1 MNTTEFTEKD
11 FQEQVLIYGKIL
23 AFLLFLTGVT
33 FLQPLFVS
41 QGLEGTLFLQ
51 IVLASIK
58 GFLIVAYYMHLKTA
72 SDVIK
77 WTVYFTVF
85 ILGILFVIV
94 GIDSN
99 MDDSALDMFQAVTAS
114 H

>member
-1 MNTTEFTEKD
+1 MNTNEFTEKD
-11 FQEQVLIYGKIL
+11 FNEQAFVYGKIL

-33 FLQPLFVS
+33 FLQPLFMS
-41 QGLEGTLFLQ
+41 QALEGTLFLQ
-51 IVLASIK
+51 LVLACIK

-72 SDVIK
+72 SETIK

-85 ILGILFVIV
+85 ILGIIFVIM

-99 MDDSALDMFQAVTAS
+99 MDDSALDMFQAVTTS

>member
-1 MNTTEFTEKD
+1 MDTKEFTEKD
-11 FQEQVLIYGKIL
+11 FQEQIIMYGKVL
-23 AFLLFLTGVT
+23 ALLLFLTGVT
-33 FLQPLFVS
+33 FLQPLFIS

-51 IVLASIK
+51 LVLASIK

-77 WTVYFTVF
+77 GTVYFTVF
-85 ILGILFVIV
+85 ILGVLFVIM